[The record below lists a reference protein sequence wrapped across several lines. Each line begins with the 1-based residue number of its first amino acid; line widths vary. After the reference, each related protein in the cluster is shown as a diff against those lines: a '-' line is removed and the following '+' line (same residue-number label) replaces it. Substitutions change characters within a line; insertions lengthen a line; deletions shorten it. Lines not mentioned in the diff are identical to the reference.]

1 MVSLLQNTTK
11 NNLKNFFFKNGR
23 KAFQRKD
30 KGNMSFKFQ
39 KSYRFVNEC
48 MNKV

>member
-1 MVSLLQNTTK
+1 MVSLLQNTK
-11 NNLKNFFFKNGR
+11 KKKIGR

-39 KSYRFVNEC
+39 KSYRFVNE
-48 MNKV
+48 